1 MKHLA
6 ELLESELESAFEV
19 KDKKSL
25 HNYVTILV
33 NSILERE
40 EINKRFLEISNEIKL
55 LSETVKI
62 GFEHINKR
70 FEDMN
75 KRFEDMNKRFDD
87 MNRRFEDMNQR
98 FEDTNKKINILIW
111 VFTIWMTLFSALS
124 VFLKLYQ

>member
-75 KRFEDMNKRFDD
+75 KRFDD
-87 MNRRFEDMNQR
+87 MNRRFEDMNKR

>member
-40 EINKRFLEISNEIKL
+40 EINKRFMEISNEIKL

-75 KRFEDMNKRFDD
+75 KRFEDMNKRF
-87 MNRRFEDMNQR
+87 
-98 FEDTNKKINILIW
+98 EDTNKKINILIW

>member
-55 LSETVKI
+55 LSETVKM
-62 GFEHINKR
+62 GFEHTNKR
-70 FEDMN
+70 FEDV
-75 KRFEDMNKRFDD
+75 
-87 MNRRFEDMNQR
+87 
-98 FEDTNKKINILIW
+98 NKKINILIW

>member
-62 GFEHINKR
+62 GFEHTNKR
-70 FEDMN
+70 FEDV
-75 KRFEDMNKRFDD
+75 
-87 MNRRFEDMNQR
+87 
-98 FEDTNKKINILIW
+98 NKKINILIW

>member
-55 LSETVKI
+55 LSETVKM
-62 GFEHINKR
+62 GFEHT
-70 FEDMN
+70 N
-75 KRFEDMNKRFDD
+75 KRFEDMNKRFD
-87 MNRRFEDMNQR
+87 
-98 FEDTNKKINILIW
+98 DTNKKINILIW